1 MQSSNP
7 VLTRG
12 RGFAA
17 MNGTQT
23 DPLEAAYAAPSASAT
38 STGRMTIE
46 DVVMRTATLFVVLVA
61 VGSVAWGMNLGGGA
75 LLLGFGGGFVLA
87 MINSFKKT
95 VSPALVL
102 AYAAFEGLAL
112 GALSRFYNDV
122 YPGIVSQAVIG
133 TLCAFAGILVAY
145 RSGKIRVTPKF
156 TRIMFG
162 ALIGYMVFGLITMF
176 VGFPGGSTG
185 TLIAFAGVALAT
197 FFLVLDF
204 DQIQK
209 TIAMGAP
216 REESWRMAFG
226 LMVTLVWLYLEVL
239 RLLSILRNS
248 D

>member
-185 TLIAFAGVALAT
+185 TLIALAGVALAT

>member
-17 MNGTQT
+17 MNPNNT
-23 DPLEAAYAAPSASAT
+23 DSLEAAYAAPSAGGV

-46 DVVMRTATLFVVLVA
+46 DVVMRTGMLFVVLVA
-61 VGSVAWGMNLGGGA
+61 VGSVAYGANNGGLAAIGI
-75 LLLGFGGGFVLA
+75 FGGFILA
-87 MINSFKKT
+87 MVNSFKKS

-112 GALSRFYNDV
+112 GGISRYYNDI
-122 YPGIVSQAVIG
+122 YPGIVSQAVLG
-133 TLCAFAGILVAY
+133 TLCAFGGILLAY

-156 TRIMFG
+156 TRVMIG
-162 ALIGYMVFGLITMF
+162 ALIGYMVFGLITLF
-176 VGFPGGSTG
+176 TGFPGGSTG
-185 TLIAFAGVALAT
+185 TLIAVAGVALAT

-204 DQIQK
+204 DQIEK
-209 TIAMGAP
+209 TIAAGAP
-216 REESWRMAFG
+216 RNESWRCAFG

-239 RLLSILRNS
+239 RLISILRNN

>member
-185 TLIAFAGVALAT
+185 TLIALAGVALAT

-204 DQIQK
+204 DQIEK

>member
-1 MQSSNP
+1 MKSSNP

-17 MNGTQT
+17 MNPNNT
-23 DPLEAAYAAPSASAT
+23 DSLEAAYAAPSAGGV

-46 DVVMRTATLFVVLVA
+46 DVVMRTGMLFVVLVA
-61 VGSVAWGMNLGGGA
+61 VGSVAYGANNGGLAAIGI
-75 LLLGFGGGFVLA
+75 FGGFILA
-87 MINSFKKT
+87 MVNSFKKS

-112 GALSRFYNDV
+112 GGISRYYNDI
-122 YPGIVSQAVIG
+122 YPGIVSQAVLG
-133 TLCAFAGILVAY
+133 TLCAFGGILLAY

-156 TRIMFG
+156 TRVMIG
-162 ALIGYMVFGLITMF
+162 ALIGYMVFGLITLF
-176 VGFPGGSTG
+176 TGFPGGSTG
-185 TLIAFAGVALAT
+185 TLIAVAGVALAT

-204 DQIQK
+204 DQIEK
-209 TIAMGAP
+209 TIAAGAP
-216 REESWRMAFG
+216 RNESWRCAFG

-239 RLLSILRNS
+239 RLISILRNN

>member
-1 MQSSNP
+1 MKSSNP

-17 MNGTQT
+17 MNPNNT
-23 DPLEAAYAAPSASAT
+23 DSLEAAYAAPSAGGV

-46 DVVMRTATLFVVLVA
+46 DVVMRTGMLFVVLVA
-61 VGSVAWGMNLGGGA
+61 VGSVAYGANNGGLAAIGI
-75 LLLGFGGGFVLA
+75 FGGFILA
-87 MINSFKKT
+87 MVNSFKRT

-112 GALSRFYNDV
+112 GGISRYYNDI
-122 YPGIVSQAVIG
+122 YPGIVSQAVLG
-133 TLCAFAGILVAY
+133 TLCAFGGILLAY

-156 TRIMFG
+156 TRVMIG
-162 ALIGYMVFGLITMF
+162 ALIGYMVFGLITLF
-176 VGFPGGSTG
+176 TGFPGGSTG
-185 TLIAFAGVALAT
+185 TLIAVAGVALAT

-204 DQIQK
+204 DQIEK
-209 TIAMGAP
+209 TIAAGAP
-216 REESWRMAFG
+216 RNESWRCAFG

-239 RLLSILRNS
+239 RLISILRNN

>member
-17 MNGTQT
+17 MNPNNT
-23 DPLEAAYAAPSASAT
+23 DSLEAAYAAPSAGGV

-46 DVVMRTATLFVVLVA
+46 DVVMRTGMLFVVLVA
-61 VGSVAWGMNLGGGA
+61 VGSVAYGANNGGLAAIGI
-75 LLLGFGGGFVLA
+75 FGGFILA
-87 MINSFKKT
+87 MVNSFKKS

-102 AYAAFEGLAL
+102 AYAACEGLAL
-112 GALSRFYNDV
+112 GGISRYYNDI
-122 YPGIVSQAVIG
+122 YPGIVSQAVLG
-133 TLCAFAGILVAY
+133 TLCAFGGILLAY

-156 TRIMFG
+156 TRVMIG
-162 ALIGYMVFGLITMF
+162 ALIGYMVFGLITLF
-176 VGFPGGSTG
+176 TGFPGGSTG
-185 TLIAFAGVALAT
+185 TLIAVAGVALAT

-204 DQIQK
+204 DQIEK
-209 TIAMGAP
+209 TIAAGAP
-216 REESWRMAFG
+216 RNESWRCAFG

-239 RLLSILRNS
+239 RLISILRNN